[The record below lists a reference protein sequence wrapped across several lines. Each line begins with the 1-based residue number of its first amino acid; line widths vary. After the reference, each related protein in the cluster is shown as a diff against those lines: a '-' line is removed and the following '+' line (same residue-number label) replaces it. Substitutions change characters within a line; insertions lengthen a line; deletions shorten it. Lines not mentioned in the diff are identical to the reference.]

1 MLCSRSG
8 KQPVS
13 ALVMELLP
21 KSMTSGVPT
30 AARWVKNPTA
40 VVQVAVEVQ
49 FPNQHTGFTVLQL
62 WLRFNLWPREFPYAA
77 RAAIKKR
84 KKV

>member
-40 VVQVAVEVQ
+40 VVQVAVGVAGSI
-49 FPNQHTGFTVLQL
+49 PGAVLWEQIQ
-62 WLRFNLWPREFPYAA
+62 EKGSDIATAA
-77 RAAIKKR
+77 
-84 KKV
+84 V